1 MRVRMTDGELDS
13 QDSFRGFHNDGVSR
27 FNEPG
32 IVGWCLPALMYLTCP
47 AMHTTRLPSG
57 RPSTSCL
64 RLRSYSDAGIPG
76 VISPGLTTRARARN
90 QPFCQR
96 RRMEAVVMCV
106 PLAHR
111 GGYGILRWVDRMW
124 MAWLGRGAG
133 AVELE

>member
-1 MRVRMTDGELDS
+1 MTDGELDS

-76 VISPGLTTRARARN
+76 VISPGLTTRAQSALLSATKNGGSGDVRAARS
-90 QPFCQR
+90 P
-96 RRMEAVVMCV
+96 
-106 PLAHR
+106 
-111 GGYGILRWVDRMW
+111 RWVWDFEV
-124 MAWLGRGAG
+124 G
-133 AVELE
+133 